1 MKRNYKTIV
10 DKAAGQRALLRKQIK
25 EKEIAMTENK
35 LRQEALE
42 KARAFLQ
49 TIAQET
55 QEQLKIHVEDI
66 VQLALDTCFPDK
78 YQFIISFEVSRGVT
92 TAVMS
97 FLDIESGKSISPMDA
112 SGGGV
117 VDLASFALRIAAWT
131 LEGRTDNV
139 IILDEP
145 MKFLSRDLILQA
157 AKVMKTLSEKL
168 NLQFIMST
176 HIPELIDIADT
187 VYQVAKNK
195 QGVSKARKLKNGSD
209 NDDKS
214 PR

>member
-42 KARAFLQ
+42 KAQAFLQ